1 MRTKKLTAEECHL
14 LSEKFP
20 IMSNVEVAKLLGV
33 SVTTVKNY
41 ADIMELKKESAYIS
55 NIRNKASIKGHLVR
69 WGVTKNELH

>member
-1 MRTKKLTAEECHL
+1 
-14 LSEKFP
+14 
-20 IMSNVEVAKLLGV
+20 MSNVEVAKLLGV

-41 ADIMELKKESAYIS
+41 ADIMELKKEPAYIS